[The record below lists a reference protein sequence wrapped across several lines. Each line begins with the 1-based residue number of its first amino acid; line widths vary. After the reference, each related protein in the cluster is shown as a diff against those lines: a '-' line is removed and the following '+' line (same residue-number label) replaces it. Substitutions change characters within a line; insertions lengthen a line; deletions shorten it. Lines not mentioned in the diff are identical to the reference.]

1 MYQAN
6 VDRYEQERHRLA
18 LDLHDSVLNEMAAL
32 LMILD
37 PAAQTPGFQKAYD
50 ALSQRVREIVTELRP
65 PMLNFG
71 LKLGLEEFADNLMER
86 NKDTVEINV
95 TIQGDE
101 DVRYSQSVEHH
112 IYRMVQEA
120 CENAVRHGQ
129 ARHIHLSGAL
139 AVNHLNLFIEDDGHG
154 FDASSSLRL
163 DHLLAHKHFGLAGI
177 VERALLIE
185 AEVKIDSASGK
196 GTRITIF
203 RKPSL

>member
-1 MYQAN
+1 